1 MPLDQ
6 TPYYDYDDDG
16 NSKEEVVGKEMTFL
30 DHLEELRWHLI
41 RAAAAIFLFMILA
54 FVYIEEIYD
63 IVILGPSKVDFWTY
77 RMMCKLGTA
86 VGAPGLCVDKLQFSL
101 MSREVSGQFI
111 MAFTSAAII
120 GLVFAFPYVFWEIW
134 RFVKPGLKPS
144 EKKSARGAVFYV
156 TFLFF
161 SGVLFGYF
169 IVSPL
174 AINFLVNFQISKTIE
189 NQFDIGS
196 YISLLATLT
205 LACGV
210 AFQLPIAIFVLTKIG
225 IIGPQFMRTYRRH
238 AVVVILIVAAVITP
252 SPDVT
257 SQLLVAFPLYIL
269 YEVSIIISAREEK
282 RRLAELAA
290 EGGEIK
296 D

>member
-16 NSKEEVVGKEMTFL
+16 KEEETGKEMSFL

-41 RAAAAIFLFMILA
+41 RAAVAIVFFMIFA
-54 FVYIEEIYD
+54 FIYIEEIYET
-63 IVILGPSKVDFWTY
+63 VILGPSKVDFWTY

-134 RFVKPGLKPS
+134 RFVKPGLKPKES
-144 EKKSARGAVFYV
+144 KSARGAVFYV

-174 AINFLVNFQISKTIE
+174 AINFLVNFQISKSIE

-210 AFQLPIAIFVLTKIG
+210 AFQLPVAIFVLTKIG
-225 IIGPQFMRTYRRH
+225 VIGPQFMRTYRKH
-238 AVVVILIVAAVITP
+238 AVVVILIVSAVITP

-282 RRLAELAA
+282 RRLADLAE
-290 EGGEIK
+290 EGGAIK

>member
-6 TPYYDYDDDG
+6 TPYYDYDDG
-16 NSKEEVVGKEMTFL
+16 KEEEVGKEMSFL

-41 RAAAAIFLFMILA
+41 RAAAAIFFFMIFA
-54 FVYIEEIYD
+54 FIYIEEIYET
-63 IVILGPSKVDFWTY
+63 VILGPSKVDFWTY

-86 VGAPGLCVDKLQFSL
+86 VGAPGLCVEKLPFSL

-144 EKKSARGAVFYV
+144 ESKSARGAVFYV

-174 AINFLVNFQISKTIE
+174 AVNFLVNFQISKSIE

-210 AFQLPIAIFVLTKIG
+210 AFQLPVAIFVLTKIG
-225 IIGPQFMRTYRRH
+225 VIGPQFMRTYRKH
-238 AVVVILIVAAVITP
+238 AVVVILIVAAIITP

-269 YEVSIIISAREEK
+269 YEVSIVISAREEK

-290 EGGEIK
+290 EGNEIK

>member
-16 NSKEEVVGKEMTFL
+16 KEEEVGKEMSFL

-41 RAAAAIFLFMILA
+41 RAAVAIVFFMIFA
-54 FVYIEEIYD
+54 FIYIEEIYET
-63 IVILGPSKVDFWTY
+63 VILGPSKVDFWTY

-144 EKKSARGAVFYV
+144 ESKSARGAVFYV

-161 SGVLFGYF
+161 SGVAFGYF

-174 AINFLVNFQISKTIE
+174 AINFLVNFQISKSIE

-210 AFQLPIAIFVLTKIG
+210 AFQLPVAIFVLTKIG
-225 IIGPQFMRTYRRH
+225 VIGPQFMRTYRKH
-238 AVVVILIVAAVITP
+238 AVVVILIVSAVITP

-269 YEVSIIISAREEK
+269 YEISIVISAREEK

>member
-6 TPYYDYDDDG
+6 TPYYDYDND
-16 NSKEEVVGKEMTFL
+16 SEEKEEGNEMSFL

-41 RAAAAIFLFMILA
+41 RAAIAIVLFMIFA
-54 FVYIEEIYD
+54 FVYIRDIYD

-77 RMMCKLGTA
+77 RMMCKLGQA

-134 RFVKPGLKPS
+134 RFVKPGLKIS

-174 AINFLVNFQISKTIE
+174 AINFLVNFQISESIE

-225 IIGPQFMRTYRRH
+225 VIGPQFMRTYRRH

-252 SPDVT
+252 SPDIT

-269 YEVSIIISAREEK
+269 YEISIVISAREEK
-282 RRLAELAA
+282 RRLADLEK
-290 EGGEIK
+290 ES
-296 D
+296 DN

>member
-6 TPYYDYDDDG
+6 TPYFDYDDDEQE
-16 NSKEEVVGKEMTFL
+16 KEGKEMGFL

-41 RAAAAIFLFMILA
+41 RAAISIVFFMVFAFIFIGDIYNKVILA
-54 FVYIEEIYD
+54 
-63 IVILGPSKVDFWTY
+63 PAKPDFWTY
-77 RMMCKLGTA
+77 RMMCKLGNL
-86 VGAPGLCVDKLQFSL
+86 VGAPGLCVDKLNFEL
-101 MSREVSGQFI
+101 MSREVSGQFV
-111 MAFTSAAII
+111 MALTSAAII

-144 EKKSARGAVFYV
+144 ESKSARGAVFYV

-161 SGVLFGYF
+161 SGVFFGYY

-174 AINFLVNFQISKTIE
+174 AINFLVNFQIDPSIK

-196 YISLLATLT
+196 YISILATLT

-210 AFQLPIAIFVLTKIG
+210 AFQLPVAIFVLTKIG
-225 IIGPQFMRTYRRH
+225 VIGPAFMRTYRKH

-269 YEVSIIISAREEK
+269 YEISIIISAREEK
-282 RRLAELAA
+282 RKLAEEQLA
-290 EGGEIK
+290 
-296 D
+296 

>member
-6 TPYYDYDDDG
+6 TPYYDYDDEP
-16 NSKEEVVGKEMTFL
+16 KEEGKEMSFL

-41 RAAAAIFLFMILA
+41 RAAIAIVFFMIFA
-54 FVYIEEIYD
+54 FVYIEEIYEN
-63 IVILGPSKVDFWTY
+63 VILGPSKLDFWTY
-77 RMMCKLGTA
+77 RMMCKLGHL
-86 VGAPGLCVDKLQFSL
+86 VGSEGLCVEKLQFSL

-134 RFVKPGLKPS
+134 RFVMPGLK
-144 EKKSARGAVFYV
+144 ETERKSARGAVFYV

-174 AINFLVNFQISKTIE
+174 AINFLVNFQISTSIE

-225 IIGPQFMRTYRRH
+225 VIGPVFMRTYRKH
-238 AVVVILIVAAVITP
+238 AIVVILIVAAVITP
-252 SPDVT
+252 SPDIP

-269 YEVSIIISAREEK
+269 YEISIGISAREEK
-282 RRLAELAA
+282 RRMADLAA
-290 EGGEIK
+290 ENGETK

>member
-16 NSKEEVVGKEMTFL
+16 KEEEVGKEMSFL

-41 RAAAAIFLFMILA
+41 RAAIAIVVFMIFA
-54 FVYIEEIYD
+54 FIYIEEIYES
-63 IVILGPSKVDFWTY
+63 VILGPSKIDFWTY

-144 EKKSARGAVFYV
+144 ESKSATGAVFYV

-174 AINFLVNFQISKTIE
+174 AINFLVNFQISKSIE

-210 AFQLPIAIFVLTKIG
+210 AFQLPVAIFVLTKIG
-225 IIGPQFMRTYRRH
+225 VIGPQFMRTYRKH

-282 RRLAELAA
+282 RRLADLAA
-290 EGGEIK
+290 EGGGIK

>member
-6 TPYYDYDDDG
+6 TPYYDYDNDNEEKEAG
-16 NSKEEVVGKEMTFL
+16 NEMSFL

-41 RAAAAIFLFMILA
+41 RAAIAIVLFMIFA
-54 FVYIEEIYD
+54 FVYIKDIYD

-77 RMMCKLGTA
+77 RMMCKLGQA
-86 VGAPGLCVDKLQFSL
+86 VGAPGLCVEKLHFSL

-120 GLVFAFPYVFWEIW
+120 GLVFAFPYVFWEVW
-134 RFVKPGLKPS
+134 RFVKPGLKMS

-161 SGVLFGYF
+161 SGVLFGYY

-174 AINFLVNFQISKTIE
+174 AINFLVNFQISETIE
-189 NQFDIGS
+189 NQFDISS

-252 SPDVT
+252 SPDIT

-269 YEVSIIISAREEK
+269 YEISIVISAREEK
-282 RRLAELAA
+282 RRLADLEK
-290 EGGEIK
+290 ES
-296 D
+296 DN

>member
-6 TPYYDYDDDG
+6 TPYYDYDDEQ
-16 NSKEEVVGKEMTFL
+16 KEEGNEMSFL

-41 RAAAAIFLFMILA
+41 RAAAAIVFFMVFA
-54 FVYIEEIYD
+54 FIYIEDIYD
-63 IVILGPSKVDFWTY
+63 NIILGPSKVDFWTY

-86 VGAPGLCVDKLQFSL
+86 VGAEGLCVDKLQFSL

-111 MAFTSAAII
+111 TAFTSAAII

-134 RFVKPGLKPS
+134 RFVKPGLKMS
-144 EKKSARGAVFYV
+144 ERKSARGAVFYV
-156 TFLFF
+156 TLLFF
-161 SGVLFGYF
+161 SGVMFGYY

-174 AINFLVNFQISKTIE
+174 AINFLVNFKISESIE

-225 IIGPQFMRTYRRH
+225 VIGPQFMRTYRRH

-257 SQLLVAFPLYIL
+257 SQLLVAFPLYLL

-282 RRLAELAA
+282 RRLADLAA
-290 EGGEIK
+290 EENETK

>member
-6 TPYYDYDDDG
+6 TPYYDYDND
-16 NSKEEVVGKEMTFL
+16 SEEKEEGNEMSFL

-41 RAAAAIFLFMILA
+41 RAAVAIVLFMIFA

-63 IVILGPSKVDFWTY
+63 TVILGPSKVDFWTY
-77 RMMCKLGTA
+77 RMMCKLGQA
-86 VGAPGLCVDKLQFSL
+86 VGAPGLCVEKLQFTL

-134 RFVKPGLKPS
+134 RFVKPGLKMS

-161 SGVLFGYF
+161 SGVMFGYF

-174 AINFLVNFQISKTIE
+174 AINFLVNFQISKSIQ
-189 NQFDIGS
+189 NQFDISS

-252 SPDVT
+252 SPDIT

-282 RRLAELAA
+282 RRLADLEK
-290 EGGEIK
+290 EG
-296 D
+296 DNR

>member
-6 TPYYDYDDDG
+6 TPYFDYDDEE
-16 NSKEEVVGKEMTFL
+16 KEKGESREMSFL

-41 RAAAAIFLFMILA
+41 RAAIAIVVFMVFA
-54 FVYIEEIYD
+54 FFYIKDIYD

-77 RMMCKLGTA
+77 RMMCKLGNL
-86 VGAPGLCVDKLQFSL
+86 VGAPGLCVDKLQFTL

-134 RFVKPGLKPS
+134 RFIKPGLKPS
-144 EKKSARGAVFYV
+144 EVKSARGAVFYV

-161 SGVLFGYF
+161 SGVLFGYY

-174 AINFLVNFQISKTIE
+174 AINFLVNFQISDTIQ
-189 NQFDIGS
+189 NQFDISS

-225 IIGPQFMRTYRRH
+225 IIGPKFMRTYRKH
-238 AVVVILIVAAVITP
+238 AIVVILVVAAVITP

-269 YEVSIIISAREEK
+269 YEISIIISAREEK
-282 RRLAELAA
+282 RRLASLDE
-290 EGGEIK
+290 K
-296 D
+296 PSDN

>member
-16 NSKEEVVGKEMTFL
+16 KEEETGKEMSFL

-41 RAAAAIFLFMILA
+41 RAAIAIVFFMIFA
-54 FVYIEEIYD
+54 FIYIEEIYET
-63 IVILGPSKVDFWTY
+63 VILGPSKVDFWTY

-144 EKKSARGAVFYV
+144 ESKSARGAVFYV

-174 AINFLVNFQISKTIE
+174 AINFLVNFQISKSIE

-210 AFQLPIAIFVLTKIG
+210 AFQLPVAIFVLTKIG
-225 IIGPQFMRTYRRH
+225 VIGPQFMRTYRKH

>member
-16 NSKEEVVGKEMTFL
+16 KEEESGKEMSFL

-41 RAAAAIFLFMILA
+41 RAAVAIVFFMIFA
-54 FVYIEEIYD
+54 FVYIEEIYEN
-63 IVILGPSKVDFWTY
+63 VILGPSKVDFWTY
-77 RMMCKLGTA
+77 RMMCKLGKA
-86 VGAPGLCVDKLQFSL
+86 VGAEGLCVEKLQFSL

-161 SGVLFGYF
+161 SGVLFGYY

-174 AINFLVNFQISKTIE
+174 AINFLVNFQISSSIE
-189 NQFDIGS
+189 NQFDISS

-252 SPDVT
+252 SPDIT
-257 SQLLVAFPLYIL
+257 SQLLVAFPLYFL
-269 YEVSIIISAREEK
+269 YEISIIISAREEK

>member
-16 NSKEEVVGKEMTFL
+16 KEEVGKEMSFL

-41 RAAAAIFLFMILA
+41 RAAAAIFIFMIVA
-54 FVYIEEIYD
+54 FVYIGEIYD
-63 IVILGPSKVDFWTY
+63 TVILGPSKVDFWTY
-77 RMMCKLGTA
+77 RMMCKLGKA
-86 VGAPGLCVDKLQFSL
+86 VGAEGLCVDKLQFSL

-144 EKKSARGAVFYV
+144 EKKSATGAVFYV

-174 AINFLVNFQISKTIE
+174 AINFLVNFQISETIE
-189 NQFDIGS
+189 NQFDISS

-210 AFQLPIAIFVLTKIG
+210 AFQLPVAIFVLTKIG
-225 IIGPQFMRTYRRH
+225 VIGPKFMRTYRRH

-252 SPDVT
+252 SPDIT

-290 EGGEIK
+290 EGGESK

>member
-6 TPYYDYDDDG
+6 TPFFDYDGDE
-16 NSKEEVVGKEMTFL
+16 KESSGKEMGFL

-41 RAAAAIFLFMILA
+41 RAAAAIFIFMVIAFVFIEDIYEKVILA
-54 FVYIEEIYD
+54 
-63 IVILGPSKVDFWTY
+63 PAKVDFWTY
-77 RMMCKLGTA
+77 RMLCKLGTI
-86 VGAPGLCVDKLQFSL
+86 VHAPGLCVDKLQFSL
-101 MSREVSGQFI
+101 MSREVSGQFM

-134 RFVKPGLKPS
+134 RFVKPGLKPT
-144 EKKSARGAVFYV
+144 ETKSARGAVFYV

-161 SGVLFGYF
+161 SGVLFGYYV
-169 IVSPL
+169 VSPM
-174 AINFLVNFQISKTIE
+174 AINFLVNFQLSKSIE

-205 LACGV
+205 LACGI

-225 IIGPQFMRTYRRH
+225 VIGPQFMRTYRKH
-238 AVVVILIVAAVITP
+238 AIVVILVVAAVITP

-257 SQLLVAFPLYIL
+257 SQILVAFPLYIL
-269 YEVSIIISAREEK
+269 YEVSIFISAREEK
-282 RRLAELAA
+282 RKLAEEKLS
-290 EGGEIK
+290 GIQ

>member
-16 NSKEEVVGKEMTFL
+16 SVKEEEVGKEMSFL

-41 RAAAAIFLFMILA
+41 RAAVAIVFFMIFA
-54 FVYIEEIYD
+54 FVYIEEIYEN
-63 IVILGPSKVDFWTY
+63 VILGPSKVDFWTY
-77 RMMCKLGTA
+77 RMMCKLGQA
-86 VGAPGLCVDKLQFSL
+86 VGAEGLCVEKLQFSL

-161 SGVLFGYF
+161 SGVLFGYY

-174 AINFLVNFQISKTIE
+174 AINFLVNFQISSSIQ
-189 NQFDIGS
+189 NQFDISS

-205 LACGV
+205 LACGI

-225 IIGPQFMRTYRRH
+225 IIGPQFMKTYRKH

-252 SPDVT
+252 SPDIS
-257 SQLLVAFPLYIL
+257 SQLLVAFPLYLL
-269 YEVSIIISAREEK
+269 YEISIVISAREEK
-282 RRLAELAA
+282 RRLADLAA
-290 EGGEIK
+290 ENGETK

>member
-6 TPYYDYDDDG
+6 TPYYDYDDEP
-16 NSKEEVVGKEMTFL
+16 KEEEAGKEMSFL

-41 RAAAAIFLFMILA
+41 RAAAAIVFFMIFA
-54 FVYIEEIYD
+54 FVYIEEIYET
-63 IVILGPSKVDFWTY
+63 VILGPSKIDFWTY
-77 RMMCKLGTA
+77 RMMCKLGQA
-86 VGAPGLCVDKLQFSL
+86 VGAQGLCVDKLQFSL

-134 RFVKPGLKPS
+134 RFVKPGLKPT
-144 EKKSARGAVFYV
+144 EMKSARGAVFYV

-174 AINFLVNFQISKTIE
+174 AINFLVNFQISKSIE

-225 IIGPQFMRTYRRH
+225 VIGPEFMRTYRKH

-282 RRLAELAA
+282 RRLADLAA

>member
-6 TPYYDYDDDG
+6 TPYFDYDDEE
-16 NSKEEVVGKEMTFL
+16 KESEGKEMGFL

-41 RAAAAIFLFMILA
+41 RAALAIVFFMVIA
-54 FVYIEEIYD
+54 FVFIGDIYNK
-63 IVILGPSKVDFWTY
+63 VILGPAKVDFWTY
-77 RMMCKLGTA
+77 RMMCKLA
-86 VGAPGLCVDKLQFSL
+86 DMVGAPGLCVSELKFEL
-101 MSREVSGQFI
+101 MSREVSGQFV
-111 MAFTSAAII
+111 MALTSAAII

-134 RFVKPGLKPS
+134 RFVKPGLKPTES
-144 EKKSARGAVFYV
+144 KSARGAVFYV

-161 SGVLFGYF
+161 SGVFFGYY

-174 AINFLVNFQISKTIE
+174 AINFLVNFQIDPSIK

-196 YISLLATLT
+196 YISILATLT
-205 LACGV
+205 LACGI
-210 AFQLPIAIFVLTKIG
+210 AFQLPVAIFVLTKIG
-225 IIGPQFMRTYRRH
+225 VIGPEFMRTYRKH
-238 AVVVILIVAAVITP
+238 AVVVILVVAAIITP

-257 SQLLVAFPLYIL
+257 SQILVAFPLYIL

-282 RRLAELAA
+282 RKLAEEKAA
-290 EGGEIK
+290 GIT

>member
-6 TPYYDYDDDG
+6 QQHIDYEDEKEG
-16 NSKEEVVGKEMTFL
+16 NEMSFL

-41 RAAAAIFLFMILA
+41 RSALAIVFFMIFA
-54 FVYIEEIYD
+54 FIFIGDIYNK
-63 IVILGPSKVDFWTY
+63 VILAPAKTDFWTY
-77 RMMCKLGTA
+77 RMMCKLSA
-86 VGAPGLCVDKLQFSL
+86 LVNAPGLCVQELNFEL
-101 MSREVSGQFI
+101 MSREVSGQFV
-111 MAFTSAAII
+111 MALTSAAII

-144 EKKSARGAVFYV
+144 ELKSARGAVFYV

-161 SGVLFGYF
+161 SGVFFGYY

-174 AINFLVNFQISKTIE
+174 AINFLVNFQIDPSIK
-189 NQFDIGS
+189 NQFDISS
-196 YISLLATLT
+196 YISILATLT

-210 AFQLPIAIFVLTKIG
+210 AFQLPIAIFILTKIG
-225 IIGPQFMRTYRRH
+225 VIGPEFMRTYRKH

-269 YEVSIIISAREEK
+269 YEISILISAKEVKRKLEE
-282 RRLAELAA
+282 EAA
-290 EGGEIK
+290 NR
-296 D
+296 